1 MNALQTRKCN
11 AFSHMNSDEDAS
23 DIGESSRE
31 AGGKI
36 KDNDRAQ
43 WKIENGRLIAFGL
56 WLTFLVGILAAIDE
70 MNGW

>member
-11 AFSHMNSDEDAS
+11 AFSHLNSDEDAS

-43 WKIENGRLIAFGL
+43 WKVGNARLLAFGL
-56 WLTFLVGILAAIDE
+56 WLLVGVWVLGFICE
-70 MNGW
+70 MGN